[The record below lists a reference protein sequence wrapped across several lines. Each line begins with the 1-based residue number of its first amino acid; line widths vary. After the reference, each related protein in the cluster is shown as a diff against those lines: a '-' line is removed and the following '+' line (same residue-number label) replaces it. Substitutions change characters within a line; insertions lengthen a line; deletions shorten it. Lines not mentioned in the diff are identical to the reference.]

1 MPADSWTNVS
11 GCVPGKNSS
20 AKRFISRSPMRMTA
34 ACEGVASQG
43 QGRVDGGEGER
54 AHLGVVAPLHAVDQA
69 SRNCDDVL
77 EGAAE
82 RHADDVLRHGDAE
95 LLRLEQ
101 GLPLLGHVEVA
112 AADRRLGERVLGDLV
127 GNVRARQGGALDREL
142 LADDLAEDV
151 DLAVLDVDA
160 LDERDAVRALGDL
173 ALELLARL
181 GDELWQEKVGDQL
194 RLSRSSSSPPQRVRG
209 WDAPGAG

>member
-11 GCVPGKNSS
+11 GWVPGKNSS
-20 AKRFISRSPMRMTA
+20 AKRFISRSPIRMTA
-34 ACEGVASQG
+34 ACGRAGRRG
-43 QGRVDGGEGER
+43 QRRVGRAVGERRRESAR
-54 AHLGVVAPLHAVDQA
+54 AHLGVVAPLHAIDQ
-69 SRNCDDVL
+69 SGRNRNDVL
-77 EGAAE
+77 ERAAE
-82 RHADDVLRHGDAE
+82 RHADDVLADGDAE

-101 GLPLLGHVEVA
+101 GLPLLGDVDVA
-112 AADRRLGERVLGDLV
+112 APDRGLGERVLGDLV
-127 GNVRARQGGALDREL
+127 GNVGAREGGALDREL

-181 GDELWQEKVGDQL
+181 SDEL
-194 RLSRSSSSPPQRVRG
+194 R
-209 WDAPGAG
+209 AAGGK